1 MPRVGLCL
9 IAFGFLSSASIAH
22 SQNRAI
28 IIPAPPS
35 MTGDLDTAIEEA
47 DLLFRIDQAD
57 RITVNGLAVELDELQ
72 DLLLATGARE
82 TPRNIL
88 VLSDD
93 STNRDLLN
101 QVLAVIKENRHPDGE
116 LSFGLAE

>member
-1 MPRVGLCL
+1 M
-9 IAFGFLSSASIAH
+9 
-22 SQNRAI
+22 
-28 IIPAPPS
+28 
-35 MTGDLDTAIEEA
+35 
-47 DLLFRIDQAD
+47 
-57 RITVNGLAVELDELQ
+57 NGLAVELDELQ

>member
-1 MPRVGLCL
+1 MLRISLCL
-9 IAFGFLSSASIAH
+9 IAFGVLSSASIAH

>member
-35 MTGDLDTAIEEA
+35 MTGELDVAIGNA
-47 DLLFRIDQAD
+47 DILFRVDQGD
-57 RITVNGLAVELDELQ
+57 RITVNGLAVELEELQ
-72 DLLLATGARE
+72 DLLLATGAPE

-93 STNRDLLN
+93 STNSHLLN
-101 QVLAVIKENRHPDGE
+101 QVLAVIKENRHPDGK
-116 LSFGLAE
+116 LLFGLAE